1 MLERSV
7 ANETSTVTT
16 QRRPGA
22 EDPTAV
28 DLVTRI
34 LEYAAV
40 SRASDIHIEP
50 YELEAIIRYRIDG
63 TLQEVLSLPPT
74 ILPPLVARV
83 KSWPAC
89 GSTKDG
95 PRRMGVSRPTWEDS
109 RSVCG
114 YHHSPP
120 TGAKKLSYGCCQKK
134 TLSWTWRIWDW
145 AFPTSTS
152 SCVISSVPSAWF

>member
-7 ANETSTVTT
+7 ANKTSTLTT

-63 TLQEVLSLPPT
+63 TLQEVSTWGSSHFFLPP
-74 ILPPLVARV
+74 RCR
-83 KSWPAC
+83 W
-89 GSTKDG
+89 
-95 PRRMGVSRPTWEDS
+95 
-109 RSVCG
+109 
-114 YHHSPP
+114 
-120 TGAKKLSYGCCQKK
+120 
-134 TLSWTWRIWDW
+134 
-145 AFPTSTS
+145 S
-152 SCVISSVPSAWF
+152 SPSAWSDAFV